1 MNAKK
6 LYLPFI
12 LLILMSLAGEHLFAQ
27 DPTPT
32 QQKQLEKKVDAQQ
45 QEIDSLNE
53 RLNELES
60 DVEDLESDIEETAGK
75 GLILFLFG
83 VFCALWAQ
91 NTGRDPWLWFFMGL
105 IFSVITVL
113 VLLSKNAEDRRL
125 AAEGQT
131 VG

>member
-1 MNAKK
+1 MCFKK

-12 LLILMSLAGEHLFAQ
+12 MLIVMGLTGENLFAQ

-32 QQKQLEKKVDAQQ
+32 QQKQLEKQIDEQQ
-45 QEIDSLNE
+45 REIDSLND
-53 RLNELES
+53 RLDDLES
-60 DVEDLESDIEETAGK
+60 DVADNASK
-75 GLILFLFG
+75 GLIFFLFG

-105 IFSVITVL
+105 FFNVITVL
-113 VLLSKNAEDRRL
+113 VLLSKNAEDRKV
-125 AAEGQT
+125 AAKGET